1 MSTWMS
7 RSNAALATATAV
19 TLLSPTV
26 ASAAQAQPATT
37 PQKSPIQENKSPQ
50 TLTMTYQV
58 RTGDTVW
65 GISQRT
71 GIPMA
76 DIIRT
81 NNLDST
87 ALIRIGQ
94 RLLLPVQSPVIKD
107 ITPVTHA
114 APKTTPAPSST
125 TYTVQSGDTLGA
137 IAHKLGTT
145 VAHLVAA
152 NNISNPNLIYP
163 GQQLSINATPAPA
176 PAPAPAPT
184 PAPAPAATPAPS
196 STTYTV
202 QSGDTLGAIAHKLG
216 TTVAHLVAANN
227 ISNPNLIYPG
237 QQLSINATPAPTP
250 TLQTQIST
258 KKRLVENNF
267 PGYTYADEVVDAAN
281 DNKNVLINQTLPS
294 REEMQRIIRQTAAQM
309 GVDPRLALAH
319 AYIESGFDAS
329 AVSPANAIGTMQVIP
344 SSGSWAGTM
353 VGRELNLL
361 DPHDNVVAG
370 IAIIRYLH
378 NNADNFDQAVAGY
391 YQGLGGV
398 KRYGMRPD
406 TVAYVAKIKAAMARF

>member
-1 MSTWMS
+1 MS

-114 APKTTPAPSST
+114 APKT
-125 TYTVQSGDTLGA
+125 
-137 IAHKLGTT
+137 
-145 VAHLVAA
+145 
-152 NNISNPNLIYP
+152 
-163 GQQLSINATPAPA
+163 
-176 PAPAPAPT
+176 
-184 PAPAPAATPAPS
+184 TPAPS